1 MSGTRSPAGPTP
13 AAPADPVRPI
23 SSSSF
28 SGWRPVLSYWL
39 LRYRRIWPSTV
50 VSSFLAPLLY
60 LAGLGYGLG
69 SLLDTPSSTAIDGV
83 AYVAFVATGLVAA
96 QTMMTGS
103 GEATY
108 NVLAAIKWTH
118 NYHAMLST
126 PIRVV
131 DVVRGQLVYILIRM
145 TLVAVVFTAVATALG
160 AMSGWWVPAV
170 VVVAVLTGMGFAAC
184 TFAYSA
190 GIRDSGQGFNIL
202 QRFIIMPMFLFS
214 GTFFPL
220 EQLPTGLQALAW
232 LSPLTHAVALTR
244 AFGLGP
250 HSPLWLEPWRF
261 GVHVAVLVAMVAVGY
276 LLAVR
281 RLTKRMVV

>member
-1 MSGTRSPAGPTP
+1 MPA
-13 AAPADPVRPI
+13 
-23 SSSSF
+23 S
-28 SGWRPVLSYWL
+28 WRPVLGYWL

-60 LAGLGYGLG
+60 LAGMGYGLG
-69 SLLDTPSSTAIDGV
+69 SLLDTPGSTALDGV
-83 AYVAFVATGLVAA
+83 TYVAFVATGLVAA

-103 GEATY
+103 AEATY

-118 NYHAMLST
+118 NYHAMLAT

-131 DVVRGQLVYILIRM
+131 DIVRGHLLYILLRVTM
-145 TLVAVVFTAVATALG
+145 VATVFTAVATALG
-160 AMSGWWVPAV
+160 AMNGWWAPAV
-170 VVVAVLTGMGFAAC
+170 VLVAVLTGMGFAGC

-190 GIRDSGQGFNIL
+190 GITDSGQGFNIL

-220 EQLPTGLQALAW
+220 EQLPSALQVLAW
-232 LSPLTHAVALTR
+232 ASPLTHAVALTR

-250 HSPLWLEPWRF
+250 ESDWWLPAWRV
-261 GVHVAVLVAMVAVGY
+261 GIHLLVLIAMAAVGY
-276 LLAVR
+276 LLSVR
-281 RLTKRMVV
+281 RLTQRMVV